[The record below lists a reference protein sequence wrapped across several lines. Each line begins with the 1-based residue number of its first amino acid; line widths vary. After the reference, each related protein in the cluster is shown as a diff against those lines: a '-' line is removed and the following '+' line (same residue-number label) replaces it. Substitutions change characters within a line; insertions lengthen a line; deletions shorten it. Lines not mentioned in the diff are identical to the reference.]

1 MRFAR
6 AVGAFLLLTLAAAGR
21 PAPPRFAPFAR
32 WLAAVKS
39 GDAAAIAAFYSTAP
53 PPQFIVSTGV
63 FLDTAREADFW
74 AEWKKAGLTRLGIA
88 MISDRAV
95 SPSLRQLGFEA
106 GIHATGRRGPFSFYL
121 FVQQDWM
128 RQSGGW
134 RIVGGGRSDL
144 MRLKQPLSLAA
155 RIYSKSADASAQ
167 IAAALRTARREHK
180 RVLLDFGGNW
190 CYDCHVLDL
199 AFRRSDLAPLLLANY
214 VLVNVDVG
222 EFNYNLAI
230 VNRYHLSI
238 MQGVPML
245 AVLDSAGRVLASS
258 SDGAF
263 QAARA
268 LGPQAL
274 IAFLT
279 QWKPRH

>member
-1 MRFAR
+1 MRPGGIVR
-6 AVGAFLLLTLAAAGR
+6 AVVFLALAAAGLAAQ
-21 PAPPRFAPFAR
+21 APFPPFAR
-32 WLAAVKS
+32 WLAAVRA
-39 GDAAAIAAFYSTAP
+39 GDAAAIAACYSTAP
-53 PPQFIVSTGV
+53 PPQFLVSTGV
-63 FLDTAREADFW
+63 FTATAREAGFW
-74 AEWKKAGLTRLGIA
+74 AAWKKAGLTRLGIA
-88 MISDRAV
+88 LIADRAV
-95 SPSLRQLGFEA
+95 GPNLRQLGFEA
-106 GIHATGRRGPFSFYL
+106 GIHYRSPRGPKSFYL
-121 FVQQDWM
+121 FVQQTWM
-128 RQSGGW
+128 RQPAGW

-144 MRLKQPLSLAA
+144 MRLKQPLSLQGD
-155 RIYSKSADASAQ
+155 IYAKSADAGAQ
-167 IAAALRTARREHK
+167 IAAALRSAKREHK

-199 AFRRSDLAPLLLANY
+199 AFRRSDLAPLLRADY

-230 VNRYHLSI
+230 VRRYHLSI

-245 AVLDSAGRVLASS
+245 AVLDSSGKVLASS

-274 IAFLT
+274 IAFLNT
-279 QWKPRH
+279 WKPAR